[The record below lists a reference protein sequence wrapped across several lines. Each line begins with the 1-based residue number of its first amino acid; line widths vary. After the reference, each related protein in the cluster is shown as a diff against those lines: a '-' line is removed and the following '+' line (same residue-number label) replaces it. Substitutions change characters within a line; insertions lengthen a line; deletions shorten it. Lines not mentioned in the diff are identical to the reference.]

1 MKAMTPREKSIREM
15 FRAIMNGR
23 TVKVR
28 FSWMT
33 ARFYWYE
40 GNKRDYIACEWH
52 GRTAC
57 RDTLTAFR
65 DSIRICAEVG
75 DHFKRGAIRF
85 TTEE

>member
-1 MKAMTPREKSIREM
+1 MKEMTPREKSIRHM
-15 FRAIMNGR
+15 YLALMNGR
-23 TVKVR
+23 TVKVK

-40 GNKRDYIACEWH
+40 CCGRGYIASEWH

-65 DSIRICAEVG
+65 DSIRVCSAIGEN
-75 DHFKRGAIRF
+75 FKRGRIPF
-85 TTEE
+85 TVED